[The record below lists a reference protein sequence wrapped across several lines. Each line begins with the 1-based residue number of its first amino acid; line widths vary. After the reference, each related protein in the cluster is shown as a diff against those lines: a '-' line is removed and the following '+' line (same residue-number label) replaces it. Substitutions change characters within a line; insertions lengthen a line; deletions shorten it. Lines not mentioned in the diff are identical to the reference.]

1 MQNYK
6 ISNYYRNVL
15 RFFWLL
21 QLFVKI
27 KKKHKFVH
35 AHNRIT
41 QTCVF
46 IMTHYFSIPHLAH
59 QSAID
64 RPALEREFTYIFDA
78 FR

>member
-27 KKKHKFVH
+27 KKNVTIQRYVYDELSNLK
-35 AHNRIT
+35 
-41 QTCVF
+41 
-46 IMTHYFSIPHLAH
+46 
-59 QSAID
+59 
-64 RPALEREFTYIFDA
+64 
-78 FR
+78 